1 MSNIRR
7 LINELCPDGVQFD
20 RLGDHGEFIRG
31 GGIQKKDFVKS
42 GIGCIH
48 YGQLY
53 TYYGISATQTKSF
66 LNPEFAAKLRKAHP
80 GNLVIATTSENDE
93 DLGKAVAWIGEKAI
107 AVSGDAFIYQH
118 DFDPKYVSY
127 FFSSSLFA
135 SQKKRHISGTK
146 VRRIGRTALENI
158 RIPVPPLEVQREIVR
173 ILDGFTKLEAE
184 LEAELEARRKQ
195 YAFYRDQLLTFTPE
209 RGRTKWLPLHSIAT
223 RIVTGATPKAGNPR
237 FYDDGDVPWIRTQ
250 EVNYSRITAAK
261 AFITKEALEETS
273 VKMVHA
279 PAVVVAI
286 SGATAGRVATLEIDA
301 TTNQHCCNIELD
313 TQRVDH
319 RFVYYWLVSQ
329 HDLLIGKKQGVRG
342 DLNLSMI
349 KSLLIPVPPLEEQRR
364 IVAILDKFDAL
375 VNDISSGLPAEI
387 EARRK
392 QYEHYRDRLLTFPE
406 LNG

>member
-173 ILDGFTKLEAE
+173 ILDGFTKLEA
-184 LEAELEARRKQ
+184 RRKQ

-209 RGRTKWLPLHSIAT
+209 GERTKWLPLGNLGRWVGGGTPPKANPDYWSSEGYPWVSPKDLSLSIDLHDSQDHITERALTDSPVSLVPEGSIAIVARSSILFKRLPATQLRVSATLNQDMKALIVNSGADPRYVLHSILAHSEQILHGT
-223 RIVTGATPKAGNPR
+223 RKRGGSVA
-237 FYDDGDVPWIRTQ
+237 
-250 EVNYSRITAAK
+250 S
-261 AFITKEALEETS
+261 LEFS
-273 VKMVHA
+273 K
-279 PAVVVAI
+279 
-286 SGATAGRVATLEIDA
+286 L
-301 TTNQHCCNIELD
+301 
-313 TQRVDH
+313 
-319 RFVYYWLVSQ
+319 
-329 HDLLIGKKQGVRG
+329 KKF
-342 DLNLSMI
+342 
-349 KSLLIPVPPLEEQRR
+349 KIPVPPLEEQRR

>member
-20 RLGDHGEFIRG
+20 KLGDHGEFIRG

-146 VRRIGRTALENI
+146 VRRIGGTALENI

-184 LEAELEARRKQ
+184 LEAVC
-195 YAFYRDQLLTFTPE
+195 LL
-209 RGRTKWLPLHSIAT
+209 
-223 RIVTGATPKAGNPR
+223 
-237 FYDDGDVPWIRTQ
+237 
-250 EVNYSRITAAK
+250 SR
-261 AFITKEALEETS
+261 
-273 VKMVHA
+273 
-279 PAVVVAI
+279 PVA
-286 SGATAGRVATLEIDA
+286 
-301 TTNQHCCNIELD
+301 
-313 TQRVDH
+313 
-319 RFVYYWLVSQ
+319 
-329 HDLLIGKKQGVRG
+329 
-342 DLNLSMI
+342 
-349 KSLLIPVPPLEEQRR
+349 
-364 IVAILDKFDAL
+364 
-375 VNDISSGLPAEI
+375 DIHP
-387 EARRK
+387 
-392 QYEHYRDRLLTFPE
+392 
-406 LNG
+406 